1 MNKPKYTAAL
11 CLAYSASFT
20 SFPWKKPLS
29 IMVVKT
35 AMTYI
40 KNNPSISLIV
50 FSSTIKFTD
59 AKVKEG
65 CPRSRDTRW
74 TFNIF

>member
-50 FSSTIKFTD
+50 F
-59 AKVKEG
+59 
-65 CPRSRDTRW
+65 
-74 TFNIF
+74 